1 MTYIRDTLS
10 ALLPI
15 ADKRSINIFIVRN
28 AEYGVFFFDYFV
40 LGGGTTSGG
49 VPKIY
54 GIKKMTLSSQLLL
67 T

>member
-15 ADKRSINIFIVRN
+15 ADKRSVNIFIVRN
-28 AEYGVFFFDYFV
+28 AEYGVFFLNYFV

-49 VPKIY
+49 
-54 GIKKMTLSSQLLL
+54 GT
-67 T
+67 

>member
-1 MTYIRDTLS
+1 MFTKAYVYRGFVTYIRDTLS

-15 ADKRSINIFIVRN
+15 ADKRSVNIFIVRN

-49 VPKIY
+49 
-54 GIKKMTLSSQLLL
+54 GT
-67 T
+67 